1 MDKLIYCYDDD
12 TKSVLLAN
20 DYILLKEGEEFS
32 IFANNVKNPK
42 LNFADYNKYIKFS
55 NVMLF

>member
-12 TKSVLLAN
+12 TKTTLINNGYKLLR
-20 DYILLKEGEEFS
+20 DSDRFS
-32 IFANNVKNPK
+32 IFANNVENSK
-42 LNFADYNKYIKFS
+42 LNFNDYSKHIKFS